1 MRVAQTIREVAE
13 GYKVTDVKEVTDLV
27 FNRIAEEDYGVVLFG
42 LLRNQVLLE
51 LGRARNTEVGRVRGL
66 DGDDFYNK
74 PGAEPEATVDIDF
87 DARPVLPRRDPK
99 AAAIFEAF
107 WKQKVPVEGGTIK
120 EMGDLTSD
128 DCRFIANR
136 RFEQADL
143 NYKMGQ
149 GYQKCAYE
157 IDQAG
162 VETLREIDARLVHK
176 ALAFPVE
183 ESRISA

>member
-1 MRVAQTIREVAE
+1 MRIAQTIRDVAE
-13 GYKVTDVKEVTDLV
+13 GYKLTDAREVTNLV
-27 FNRIAEEDYGVVLFG
+27 FQRIAEEDYAEVLYK
-42 LLRNQVLLE
+42 LLRNQVVVE
-51 LGRARNTEVGRVRGL
+51 LGRARNTEVAKVRGL
-66 DGDDFYNK
+66 GDEDFYSR
-74 PGAEPEATVDIDF
+74 PGAQAEATVEIDF
-87 DARPVLPRRDPK
+87 DARPTLPRRDPK

-107 WKQKVPVEGGTIK
+107 WKQKVPVEDGVIK

-162 VETLREIDARLVHK
+162 VETLREVDARIVHK
-176 ALAFPVE
+176 ALAFPVRE
-183 ESRISA
+183 GVNA

>member
-1 MRVAQTIREVAE
+1 MRIAQTIREVAA
-13 GYKVTDVKEVTDLV
+13 GHRVTDVKEVTDRV
-27 FNRIAEEDYGVVLFG
+27 FHRIAQEDYAEVLYT
-42 LLRNQVLLE
+42 LLRNQVLME
-51 LGRARNTEVGRVRGL
+51 LGRARNTEVAKVRGL
-66 DGDDFYNK
+66 SGDDFYNK
-74 PGAEPEATVDIDF
+74 PGGAAEATTDIDF
-87 DARPVLPRRDPK
+87 DARPTLPRRDPK

-107 WKQKVPVEGGTIK
+107 WKQKVPVEDGVIK

-162 VETLREIDARLVHK
+162 VSTLREVDARVVHQ
-176 ALAFPVE
+176 ALAYPAQETSQV
-183 ESRISA
+183 A